1 MDEFAGAL
9 DLSDDVYL
17 CEIFASAREKDNKQ
31 VSVSDLANKVT
42 KPVQVLPLENVSP
55 LLDYDDA
62 VMIFMGAGDIM
73 KFAYAY
79 EDLLADSQ
87 STIH

>member
-1 MDEFAGAL
+1 M
-9 DLSDDVYL
+9 
-17 CEIFASAREKDNKQ
+17 
-31 VSVSDLANKVT
+31 
-42 KPVQVLPLENVSP
+42 QVLPLENVSP